1 MSSHSSAS
9 YDYSGLDD
17 AIKKQDELAQTS
29 HQKYQQLYGGD
40 VAGSV
45 GSTQRIR
52 DLLTQLRVYAPNASE
67 KNPFQL
73 ASPLTRISHSDNSS
87 SNDFD
92 SGGVHAEPGGLP
104 ALPQPHQDDHPQED
118 PNLERIRKLRE
129 QQAKAEAVAAKNA
142 QERQNALRNGFGS

>member
-52 DLLTQLRVYAPNASE
+52 DLLTQLRAYAPNASE

-73 ASPLTRISHSDNSS
+73 ASPLTRISHSDTSS
-87 SNDFD
+87 SSDFD
-92 SGGVHAEPGGLP
+92 SGGVHAATGDLP
-104 ALPQPHQDDHPQED
+104 DLPQPHQDNHPQED
-118 PNLERIRKLRE
+118 PNMERIRRLRE
-129 QQAKAEAVAAKNA
+129 IEARAQAAAANKPK
-142 QERQNALRNGFGS
+142 E